1 MDASRDHD
9 PGHHLSGQNHTL
21 MRFSALHLRLRVLAP
36 FAGLGLVI
44 AIFALLTWWNGTLED
59 FLVLGNFKLI
69 VAHSSVVA
77 AAGLGMT
84 VIMIAGGI
92 DLSVGYVISLAT
104 VVMMLAFRA
113 VAAGSSSANEA
124 VPWLPGLAALV
135 TGLVVGAL
143 CGLGNGLAVTKL
155 RVVPFVATLAML
167 GIARGIGIYLT
178 DGGRLSFPSGY
189 GPELWMRALGAIE
202 PSSVSPSLGWLIV
215 SPAAWSVVV
224 LGTMVACGLRYT
236 VLGRHCFAIGS
247 SEATARLC
255 GVRVE
260 RTKILLYTLAGL
272 LTGWA
277 GVLQFCRTNAGSH
290 DVAAGLELSVI
301 AAVVIGGGSLSGGEG
316 TILGTVIGALIMTV
330 LENGCSRLN
339 LKPDVRYVIIASII
353 LIVAALNSRRQRVN

>member
-1 MDASRDHD
+1 MH
-9 PGHHLSGQNHTL
+9 
-21 MRFSALHLRLRVLAP
+21 FSDFHLRLRVFAP
-36 FAGLGLVI
+36 FAGLSLVVV
-44 AIFALLTWWNGTLED
+44 IFALLTWWNGTLED
-59 FLVLGNFKLI
+59 FLALGNFKLI

-84 VIMIAGGI
+84 IIMIAGGI
-92 DLSVGYVISLAT
+92 DLSVGYVISLVT

-113 VAAGSSSANEA
+113 VVGSSSPGEA
-124 VPWLPGLAALV
+124 AFWLPGLAALAAGLI
-135 TGLVVGAL
+135 TGSV
-143 CGLGNGLAVTKL
+143 CGLANGLAVTKL

-189 GPELWMRALGAIE
+189 SPALWMRAFGAIE

-224 LGTMVACGLRYT
+224 LGALVAFGLRYT
-236 VLGRHCFAIGS
+236 VLGRYCFAIGS
-247 SEATARLC
+247 NEATARLC

-301 AAVVIGGGSLSGGEG
+301 AAVVIGGGSLNGGEG
-316 TILGTVIGALIMTV
+316 TILGTIIGALIMTV

-353 LIVAALNSRRQRVN
+353 LIVAALNSRRQKNRLASSSAEYE